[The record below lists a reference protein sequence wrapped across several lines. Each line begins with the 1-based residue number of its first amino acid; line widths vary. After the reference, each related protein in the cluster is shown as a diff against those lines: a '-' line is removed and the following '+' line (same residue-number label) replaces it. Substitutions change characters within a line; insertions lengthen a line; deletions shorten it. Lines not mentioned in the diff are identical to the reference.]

1 MDIYIIISFIN
12 GLVALIFGFLIFS
25 KNWKN
30 KINYTFFLMSVSFA
44 IWSFSYS
51 RWLSVNTST
60 EALFWSKMLNF
71 GATFIPIFYLHWILS
86 ILGITKEKKG
96 ILIFGYFITL
106 FFSFFSFTPAYISS
120 VAPVRDFLYWPQAG
134 FLYVIFL
141 VVGYFG
147 LVGYGLKELLKARKN
162 SDPEKTHQINYV
174 ILGSLFGFGG
184 GATNFPLMFGIGFVP
199 PIGQLFV
206 VLFVIIFA
214 LATLKYHLFEIKLI
228 LTELL
233 VFIMAVIIII
243 LFFLMPTQFL
253 KILIGIIIIL
263 FSFFGYFLIRA
274 IHEEVSQKEEAERIS
289 KMKTEFISIASHQL
303 RTPLAAIRGYTSML
317 EDGDYGDLPTP
328 AKTAIRYIHESS
340 VGMIKLIN
348 SLLSISRLEK
358 GQIELNLENISIEE
372 IIKDCIK
379 DFEFLAKE
387 KGLTIIYN
395 KPKINLPTIKGDA
408 EKLKQSF
415 SNIINNAVLYTLEG
429 KIEVSLNKE
438 NNDIIIQIKDTGVG
452 IDSEEQEKMFKSF
465 SRGKGGTELYTQG
478 TGLGLYVAK
487 NFVEMHNGS
496 ISVYSEGKN
505 KGSLFTIKLPIQSI
519 LDSRHKF
526 NFTEK

>member
-1 MDIYIIISFIN
+1 
-12 GLVALIFGFLIFS
+12 
-25 KNWKN
+25 
-30 KINYTFFLMSVSFA
+30 
-44 IWSFSYS
+44 
-51 RWLSVNTST
+51 
-60 EALFWSKMLNF
+60 
-71 GATFIPIFYLHWILS
+71 
-86 ILGITKEKKG
+86 
-96 ILIFGYFITL
+96 
-106 FFSFFSFTPAYISS
+106 
-120 VAPVRDFLYWPQAG
+120 
-134 FLYVIFL
+134 
-141 VVGYFG
+141 
-147 LVGYGLKELLKARKN
+147 
-162 SDPEKTHQINYV
+162 
-174 ILGSLFGFGG
+174 
-184 GATNFPLMFGIGFVP
+184 
-199 PIGQLFV
+199 
-206 VLFVIIFA
+206 
-214 LATLKYHLFEIKLI
+214 
-228 LTELL
+228 
-233 VFIMAVIIII
+233 MAVIIII

-274 IHEEVSQKEEAERIS
+274 IHDEVSQKEEAERIS

-317 EDGDYGDLPTP
+317 EDGDYGDLPAP
-328 AKTAIRYIHESS
+328 AETAIRYIHESS
-340 VGMIKLIN
+340 VGMIKLVN

-358 GQIELNLENISIEE
+358 GQVELKPQDVSVDDLL
-372 IIKDCIK
+372 KDCIK
-379 DFEFLAKE
+379 DIQLVAKE
-387 KGLTIIYN
+387 KGLSLKY
-395 KPKINLPTIKGDA
+395 KILAKKIPLIKADP

-438 NNDIIIQIKDTGVG
+438 NNDIIVQIKDTGVG
-452 IDSEEQEKMFKSF
+452 IDPEEQEKMFKSF

-496 ISVYSEGKN
+496 ISVFSEGKN